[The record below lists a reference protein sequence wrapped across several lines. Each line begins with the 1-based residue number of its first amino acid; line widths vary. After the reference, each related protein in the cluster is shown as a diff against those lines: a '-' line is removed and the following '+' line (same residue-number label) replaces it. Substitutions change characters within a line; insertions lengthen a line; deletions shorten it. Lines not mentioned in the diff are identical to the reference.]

1 MFARL
6 VPVEAVRKNLAQ
18 ASPQLPRFLAT
29 LSVLFCGWRRI
40 TPILRLHV
48 HAMPPCVSRSKFT
61 PFYKDSP
68 MGLGP
73 TLTTSFSLSYLQ
85 QDLIYKYSQMLRWG
99 GG

>member
-1 MFARL
+1 MGC
-6 VPVEAVRKNLAQ
+6 EKNLAL
-18 ASPQLPRFLAT
+18 ALSQLPRFLAT
-29 LSVLFCGWRRI
+29 LSVLFCGLEAASPQFCSSMFMR
-40 TPILRLHV
+40 
-48 HAMPPCVSRSKFT
+48 APCVSRSKFT
-61 PFYKDSP
+61 RFYKEDSP

>member
-1 MFARL
+1 
-6 VPVEAVRKNLAQ
+6 
-18 ASPQLPRFLAT
+18 
-29 LSVLFCGWRRI
+29 
-40 TPILRLHV
+40 
-48 HAMPPCVSRSKFT
+48 
-61 PFYKDSP
+61 